1 MKAFQILDAEE
12 LLARIAERVPAELRD
27 NVVVIGSIAT
37 AWAFRDISGHATVA
51 TKDIDLLLRPAIEAT
66 ATAETLAQ
74 QLLDLDWQPIFPN
87 DRQPGTADTP
97 DDELPALR
105 LSPPGEHEGWF
116 VELLGAPQPD
126 QAERRTWRRFETPI
140 GVFALPCFRCMP
152 VATHAAEQ
160 TEFGIR
166 TARPAR
172 MALAHLLEHAD
183 PDTTPISSLPGM
195 PPRFTK
201 DVGRAISLW
210 WLAQEQSSAADEEW
224 LDEWR
229 ETLAAL
235 HPNQQTLRKQD
246 AARGLASVRD
256 YLHDAHAIAVRSVL
270 APHGTTIEAWGRAH
284 ADLEDL
290 IQQI

>member
-1 MKAFQILDAEE
+1 MKAFQDLDAGE
-12 LLARIAERVPAELRD
+12 LLSRVAERVPTELRN
-27 NVVVIGSIAT
+27 NVVVVGSIAS
-37 AWAFRDISGHATVA
+37 AWAYRDILGHAGVA
-51 TKDIDLLLRPAIEAT
+51 TKDIDVLLQPAIDAV
-66 ATAETLAQ
+66 ATAENLAQ
-74 QLLDLDWQPIFPN
+74 QLLDLGWRPIYPN
-87 DRQPGTADTP
+87 GRAPGTSTTP
-97 DDELPALR
+97 ENELPALR
-105 LSPPGEHEGWF
+105 LSPHDEQEGWF
-116 VELLGAPQPD
+116 VELLGSPEPD
-126 QAERRTWRRFETPI
+126 QNERRVWRRFETPI

-166 TARPAR
+166 AARPAR

-183 PDTTPISSLPGM
+183 PDTTPISNLPGN

-201 DVGRAISLW
+201 DVGRAVSLW

-235 HPNQQTLRKQD
+235 YPNQQALKKQD
-246 AARGLASVRD
+246 AARGLASVRN
-256 YLHDAHAIAVRSVL
+256 YLLETHAIAARSVL

>member
-1 MKAFQILDAEE
+1 
-12 LLARIAERVPAELRD
+12 
-27 NVVVIGSIAT
+27 
-37 AWAFRDISGHATVA
+37 
-51 TKDIDLLLRPAIEAT
+51 
-66 ATAETLAQ
+66 
-74 QLLDLDWQPIFPN
+74 
-87 DRQPGTADTP
+87 
-97 DDELPALR
+97 
-105 LSPPGEHEGWF
+105 
-116 VELLGAPQPD
+116 
-126 QAERRTWRRFETPI
+126 
-140 GVFALPCFRCMP
+140 MP

-183 PDTTPISSLPGM
+183 PDTTPVSSLPGT

-201 DVGRAISLW
+201 DVGRAVSLW
-210 WLAQEQSSAADEEW
+210 WLAQEQSSSADEEW

-235 HPNQQTLRKQD
+235 HPDQQTLKKQD
-246 AARGLASVRD
+246 AARGLDSVRD
-256 YLHDAHAIAVRSVL
+256 YLSDAHAIAVRSVL
-270 APHGTTIEAWGRAH
+270 APHGTTLKAWGRAH